1 MSNLAALRRE
11 IERMKTW
18 TKEKR
23 PSQCVCHFVE
33 IVQGST
39 LTEGQAKILEAN
51 LTCFEQ
57 NHDHTGFTFIEVPAA
72 QGVR

>member
-1 MSNLAALRRE
+1 MSNLAALKRE

-18 TKEKR
+18 AREQH
-23 PSQCVCHFVE
+23 PAQCACHFVE
-33 IVQGST
+33 IIEGST
-39 LTEGQAKILEAN
+39 LTNEQAKILEAN

-72 QGVR
+72 QDV